1 MHKQTLTNL
10 FSGKIFR
17 IPDYQRGYAWEE
29 KQWNDLIED
38 IDALVIDGKVKS
50 HYTGTVVT
58 FSQKNNTT
66 MYNRKPVEIVDIV
79 DGQQRLTSVSLYL
92 SVIIRSLMEYG
103 EADYAQDIPEY
114 LFYDTTCRLTL
125 DNSTND
131 LFYQLIKEGKPRN
144 EVSTPH
150 QRRLVAATE
159 RFKKHIQKQL
169 DDKSRGID
177 HLKKLFAAITGSLV
191 FTYYTIEEECEIGM
205 TFELMNSRGKG
216 LSVLELLKNY
226 LMHWISRN
234 GNDEEERKF
243 LTDTVNSAWR
253 DIYSNIGNST
263 GNDEQCLRVAWF
275 LYCHHLPKNW
285 IGYDGFKS
293 KQYIPLRDFSLKTT
307 KEVKDFL
314 VIFTNGLAEISKH
327 YSIIVSPVPENTFND
342 TELEWLTKIHNTGN
356 IANFL
361 PLMVATRIRCENNKI
376 EFDQYIHLLQS
387 VEFFA
392 FRVFL
397 IEGKRSNAGKSGFYR
412 WGKELFE
419 NVHSAAEISNYVYG
433 LARYYFE
440 DENFKDKIIKPSSW
454 YSRRHT
460 LKYMLFEYE
469 KHLLNIESKGQKP
482 RITWSDLAKD
492 STIEHILPQNPS
504 ENSHWLK
511 VWKTEDIDKYL
522 HDIGNLVLT
531 RDNSSYLN
539 FEFERKKGTVGSGV
553 GYSNSDIRQE
563 RKIASFSEWNKDA
576 LEKRRTE
583 LVQWIFDRWK
593 SVEIKSAVYV
603 DEDAD
608 EELLENVEEIS

>member
-205 TFELMNSRGKG
+205 TFELMNSRGK
-216 LSVLELLKNY
+216 
-226 LMHWISRN
+226 
-234 GNDEEERKF
+234 
-243 LTDTVNSAWR
+243 
-253 DIYSNIGNST
+253 
-263 GNDEQCLRVAWF
+263 
-275 LYCHHLPKNW
+275 
-285 IGYDGFKS
+285 
-293 KQYIPLRDFSLKTT
+293 
-307 KEVKDFL
+307 
-314 VIFTNGLAEISKH
+314 
-327 YSIIVSPVPENTFND
+327 
-342 TELEWLTKIHNTGN
+342 
-356 IANFL
+356 
-361 PLMVATRIRCENNKI
+361 
-376 EFDQYIHLLQS
+376 
-387 VEFFA
+387 
-392 FRVFL
+392 
-397 IEGKRSNAGKSGFYR
+397 
-412 WGKELFE
+412 
-419 NVHSAAEISNYVYG
+419 
-433 LARYYFE
+433 
-440 DENFKDKIIKPSSW
+440 
-454 YSRRHT
+454 
-460 LKYMLFEYE
+460 
-469 KHLLNIESKGQKP
+469 
-482 RITWSDLAKD
+482 
-492 STIEHILPQNPS
+492 
-504 ENSHWLK
+504 
-511 VWKTEDIDKYL
+511 
-522 HDIGNLVLT
+522 
-531 RDNSSYLN
+531 
-539 FEFERKKGTVGSGV
+539 
-553 GYSNSDIRQE
+553 
-563 RKIASFSEWNKDA
+563 
-576 LEKRRTE
+576 
-583 LVQWIFDRWK
+583 
-593 SVEIKSAVYV
+593 
-603 DEDAD
+603 
-608 EELLENVEEIS
+608 